1 MSRTCLMCESR
12 LPATASHRARYC
24 SRACQQRAYRQRARR
39 GIPAEMTRRARWV
52 RHDAD
57 KVPLT
62 LFGGPASVVNP
73 MTWTTYEKAAASSV
87 GTGLGVV
94 LGGGLGCIDL
104 DHCIVGGRVAPW
116 ARAIIDEHRKDAVL
130 IERSMS
136 GTGIHVFLPMEES
149 RGRRIV
155 DGERH
160 IEIYSR
166 ERYIAVTGDR
176 IA

>member
-1 MSRTCLMCESR
+1 MSKFCVVCESR
-12 LPATASHRARYC
+12 LSATASHRARFC
-24 SRACQQRAYRQRARR
+24 SRACQQKAYRQRSRR
-39 GIPAEMTRRARWV
+39 GIPAEMTARPRWV

-62 LFGGPASVVNP
+62 LFGRPASVVDP
-73 MTWTTYEKAAASSV
+73 RTWTTYEKAAASTV
-87 GTGLGVV
+87 GAGLGVV

-104 DHCIVGGRVAPW
+104 DHCIVGGKLAGW
-116 ARAIIDEHRKDAVL
+116 ARAIVDEHRGEAFL

-136 GTGIHVFLPMEES
+136 GEGVHIFLPLEEA
-149 RGRRIV
+149 RGRRIR
-155 DGERH
+155 DGEVS

-176 IA
+176 I